1 MIHQKLLIP
10 DTDTDTDTTSYV
22 GKWINSDNSI
32 GVDWKSDSFIYT
44 CLVSTYTY
52 AGHGSYNS
60 SNSRVT
66 WWDGTYNIIS
76 SSGSNIKFDSNTYV
90 PAVLYANC
98 NPWWTYHTNEN
109 IYYTNAARIM
119 GYWTFSFTYGSY
131 YTENIMMSAISNQTY
146 SDGNYYTVGTDSG
159 GNVVTGGYLSSTGV
173 YDILDPSAST
183 YSDYYTFTINS
194 TNTGIS
200 SGCYY
205 YYNKSTATY
214 SSCSP
219 LTSGTKLYGIP
230 RTYRIISDNDEE
242 KIGLKKQKQ

>member
-1 MIHQKLLIP
+1 MIINKKNHIKRDFRTLLKIVSILLLFFVLVSCQAKTQSSSNDSSKTTDT

-76 SSGSNIKFDSNTYV
+76 CSGSNIKFDSNTYV

-159 GNVVTGGYLSSTGV
+159 GNVVT
-173 YDILDPSAST
+173 
-183 YSDYYTFTINS
+183 
-194 TNTGIS
+194 
-200 SGCYY
+200 
-205 YYNKSTATY
+205 
-214 SSCSP
+214 
-219 LTSGTKLYGIP
+219 
-230 RTYRIISDNDEE
+230 
-242 KIGLKKQKQ
+242 